1 MKHLIAATAIVL
13 LASST
18 ALAQWGYAPVVVAP
32 VPTVSYYA
40 PPAYY
45 APYAPAPVPMVSY
58 YAPAPVYAYPPA
70 VVYARPVVVVPR
82 PVVIVPRVYVP
93 GQPVRNE
100 LRAVF

>member
-18 ALAQWGYAPVVVAP
+18 AMAQWGYAPVVVAP
-32 VPTVSYYA
+32 PDGGLLWAAGVLCPGA
-40 PPAYY
+40 A
-45 APYAPAPVPMVSY
+45 VPMVTY
-58 YAPAPVYAYPPA
+58 YPPAPFYAYPPA
-70 VVYARPVVVVPR
+70 VVVGPRPVVVVPR

-93 GQPVRNE
+93 GQPVRNV

>member
-58 YAPAPVYAYPPA
+58 YAPYAPAPVYAYPPA
-70 VVYARPVVVVPR
+70 VVVAPR

-93 GQPVRNE
+93 GQPVRNV